1 MAYHATFGGTAVS
14 FDDEAELQRFEVED
28 ASAGAVG
35 SGPGLARNVRRRDRR
50 GRRAVADQSGPD
62 GARSPTQASGRDA
75 VLGQPLGR
83 AEPAVPGAAVPVR
96 RTDRGGLRA
105 PASSPDPG
113 DEVLDMAEKKIW
125 DKKNPKT
132 KSKKSTPSEKA
143 SAKKR
148 AKKQG
153 RSKPSLVDNINAQK
167 HTGSKGSK
175 KGRSKGKK

>member
-1 MAYHATFGGTAVS
+1 
-14 FDDEAELQRFEVED
+14 
-28 ASAGAVG
+28 
-35 SGPGLARNVRRRDRR
+35 
-50 GRRAVADQSGPD
+50 
-62 GARSPTQASGRDA
+62 
-75 VLGQPLGR
+75 
-83 AEPAVPGAAVPVR
+83 
-96 RTDRGGLRA
+96 
-105 PASSPDPG
+105 
-113 DEVLDMAEKKIW
+113 MAEKKIW

-143 SAKKR
+143 SANKR